1 MAANQWNVAYAK
13 HQIRVVKTSTD
24 GARLYVDGELLDTTS
39 DLYASEGEAPL
50 VGVFGENDELRVEA
64 FVSPSEDAEAEIRI
78 NGEWIAADKVYA
90 VASD

>member
-1 MAANQWNVAYAK
+1 MAANQSNVAYAK
-13 HQIRVVKTSTD
+13 HQIRVVKTST
-24 GARLYVDGELLDTTS
+24 ACVHACMLTASCYIPQR
-39 DLYASEGEAPL
+39 LYASEGKAPL